1 MAIRQIKVAARNL
14 PEGHYRFKIVE
25 LSEDTDPKKGSDMFK
40 IKFATVSLD
49 DGKPRT
55 AWDQFP
61 LSDDI
66 IWKFAT
72 FLESL
77 GYVRMEDGT
86 VEFDDTA
93 FVGKQGY
100 LECTE
105 KEVEKDGK
113 SRTYTNYRYLKPD
126 DEKLSHLLTL
136 ENSEDSF
143 ITIDDNSSRPN
154 DWNSLRARLEACR
167 KTPAM

>member
-1 MAIRQIKVAARNL
+1 MAIRQIKVTARNL
-14 PEGHYRFKIVE
+14 PEGLYRYKIVE

-49 DGKPRT
+49 DGNPCT

-61 LSDDI
+61 LSDDM
-66 IWKFAT
+66 IWKFAK

-77 GYVRMEDGT
+77 GYVRMEGGT
-86 VEFDDTA
+86 IEFDDTA

-126 DEKLSHLLTL
+126 DEKLSNLVAL
-136 ENSEDSF
+136 EN
-143 ITIDDNSSRPN
+143 RP
-154 DWNSLRARLEACR
+154 
-167 KTPAM
+167 

>member
-14 PEGHYRFKIVE
+14 PAGLYRYKIVE
-25 LSEDTDPKKGSDMFK
+25 LSEDTDPKKGVDLFK
-40 IKFATVSLD
+40 IKLATVSVD

-61 LSDDI
+61 LSDDM

-86 VEFDDTA
+86 IEFDDTA

-100 LECTE
+100 LECRE
-105 KEVEKDGK
+105 KEVEIDGK
-113 SRTYTNYRYLKPD
+113 SRTYTNYRY
-126 DEKLSHLLTL
+126 
-136 ENSEDSF
+136 
-143 ITIDDNSSRPN
+143 
-154 DWNSLRARLEACR
+154 
-167 KTPAM
+167 